1 MKKIITVIIL
11 TCSTVLNVLAK
22 DFTYEGINYT
32 ILSEADQ
39 TCKTAEGSNYKGYI
53 NTAIPGSSVS
63 GNIIIPSIVYDG
75 EKNYTVIEIGSYS
88 FSNNTVLNSV
98 SIPKTVKIINNDAF
112 LYCTALHSVLL
123 GNSVSW
129 IGQSAFSN
137 CDLESITIPSSVTNI
152 KDYAFAENKNLMN
165 VVCLPIVP
173 PNCGYYPFLN
183 TSTRVLK
190 VSAQSV
196 DSYKEATTWKE
207 FGDIIPYDNVDGPDF
222 FTYQGIVFQIKDRV
236 ENACSVYDYQEA
248 TGNVSIPETAVF
260 DGDSY
265 KVTEIEP
272 HAFFGCDDITSVT
285 IPETITFIGPGAFK
299 GCNIREL
306 RFNAAQCLTCGN
318 KNEPAFDGTIESIRF
333 GRNVRHIPQNFL
345 AGGSRIQNLTI
356 PSNVHTIGENALANN
371 DMLKSVTIGAGITQ
385 VAQNVFTGVPKIFW
399 LANTPPDGYQ
409 QNRALA
415 NYTSNE
421 MYDFGRNIKP
431 IVYPFL
437 SSMFEV
443 DGVIYVP
450 TSPSERTCDV
460 IDCNYYATGDEVV
473 IPAVVTNQGISL
485 SVYNISDYAFY
496 DNTYFSK
503 LTLSE
508 LINEIRNSAFCNCTK
523 IESLT
528 FPCGI
533 TAIEDYAFKNCTAV
547 TEISFEDEKTKTE
560 EVVLGSNSQQGLFL
574 DCPVSKLY
582 IGRKL
587 NYQADDNHGY
597 SPFAYIKTLL
607 DVEIADYEEK
617 VDDYEFYMCIAL
629 KKLKVGNG
637 VKSIGKWAFSGDYSL
652 EYYSAGS
659 RVESIGAEAFSDCTG
674 VTEFYSYS
682 ILPPVCGEQSLDD
695 INKWICTLYVPA
707 QSSDEYMAAT
717 QWKDFF
723 LIVEMEAPEVAEIRL
738 DKTEASIKV
747 GETLQLNATVLP
759 AEASGAVLSW
769 TSSDESIATVS
780 ETGLVTAVS
789 SGTTTITVCSG
800 NITDTCTVVVS
811 EHSGIEDILT
821 DKSVYVKI
829 FNLKGILIYEGIY
842 SEANLVPDYYIVVCD
857 GKNIKVKVK

>member
-1 MKKIITVIIL
+1 MKKILTAIIL
-11 TCSTVLNVLAK
+11 ICLPALNLLAK

-39 TCKTAEGSNYKGYI
+39 TCKTAEGSDI
-53 NTAIPGSSVS
+53 FSPGSYVS
-63 GNIIIPSIVYDG
+63 GDVIIPSIVYAG
-75 EKNYTVIEIGSYS
+75 EKAYVVTEIGACS
-88 FSNNTVLNSV
+88 FANNEGLTSV
-98 SIPKTVKIINNDAF
+98 SIPKTVETIDFGAF
-112 LYCTALHSVLL
+112 ENCSALHSVLL
-123 GNSVSW
+123 GRFVSS
-129 IGQSAFSN
+129 IGEQAFAD
-137 CDLESITIPSSVTNI
+137 CDLESITIPNSVTTIGN
-152 KDYAFAENKNLMN
+152 YAFLSNNRLMD

-173 PNCGYYPFLN
+173 PKCGYLSFADIA
-183 TSTRVLK
+183 SKCVLK
-190 VSAQSV
+190 VPAQSL
-196 DSYKEATTWKE
+196 DSYTEATISKE
-207 FGDIIPYDNVDGPDF
+207 FSSIIPYDNVENADL
-222 FTYQGIVFQIKDRV
+222 FTYQGIRFQIKDSV
-236 ENACSVYDYQEA
+236 ENTCSVYDNQGA
-248 TGNVSIPETAVF
+248 TGDVSIPETAVF
-260 DGDSY
+260 DGVPY

-285 IPETITFIGPGAFK
+285 IPETITFISPGAFK

-318 KNEPAFDGTIESIRF
+318 IYNPAFDGTIESIKF
-333 GRNVRHIPQNFL
+333 GRNVRHIPRNFL
-345 AGGSRIQNLTI
+345 AGGSLIQNLTI
-356 PSNVHTIGENALANN
+356 PSNVHTIGENAFANN
-371 DMLKSVTIGAGITQ
+371 NVLKSVTIGAGITH
-385 VAQNVFTGVPKIFW
+385 VSPGVFSDVPKIFW
-399 LANTPPDGYQ
+399 LANTPPDGYK

-421 MYDFGRNIKP
+421 MYDFGRDIKP

-460 IDCNYYATGDEVV
+460 IDCNYYATDDEVV

-508 LINEIRNSAFCNCTK
+508 LTNEIRNSAFYNCNK

-547 TEISFEDEKTKTE
+547 SEISFEDEKTKTE

-587 NYQADDNHGY
+587 NYPAGDKHGY

-617 VDDYEFYMCIAL
+617 LDDYEFYMCIAL

-723 LIVEMEAPEVAEIRL
+723 HIVEMEAPEVAEIRL

-800 NITDTCTVVVS
+800 NITGTCAVVVS

-829 FNLKGILIYEGIY
+829 FNLKGILIYEGIF

>member
-1 MKKIITVIIL
+1 MKKILTAIIL
-11 TCSTVLNVLAK
+11 ICSAALNLLAQN
-22 DFTYEGINYT
+22 FTYEGINYT
-32 ILSEADQ
+32 ILSEANQ
-39 TCKTAEGSNYKGYI
+39 TCKTANSSN
-53 NTAIPGSSVS
+53 SSCVS
-63 GNIIIPSIVYDG
+63 GDVIIPATVYDG
-75 EKNYTVIEIGSYS
+75 EKPYKVIEIGSYS
-88 FSNNTVLNSV
+88 FYHNDALKSV
-98 SIPKTVKIINNDAF
+98 SIPGTVEIISEGAFWLCSSLSSVSLGSFVSYIGKDAF
-112 LYCTALHSVLL
+112 YACNDMRSVTIPK
-123 GNSVSW
+123 SVSV
-129 IGQSAFSN
+129 IEDGAFFR
-137 CDLESITIPSSVTNI
+137 TFYSSSDVDTVI
-152 KDYAFAENKNLMN
+152 
-165 VVCLPIVP
+165 CLSTVP
-173 PNCGYYPFLN
+173 PKCEGSPFSSL
-183 TSTRVLK
+183 THILK
-190 VSAQSV
+190 VPAQSL
-196 DSYKEATTWKE
+196 SAYKEAYKWNE
-207 FGDIIPYDNVDGPDF
+207 FKQIIPYDNVESLDL
-222 FTYQGIVFQIKDRV
+222 FTYEGIRFQIKDSV
-236 ENACSVYDYQEA
+236 EKTCSVYDNQEA
-248 TGNVSIPETAVF
+248 TGDVSIPETAVF
-260 DGDSY
+260 DGVSY
-265 KVTEIEP
+265 KVTEIESL
-272 HAFFGCDDITSVT
+272 AFAGCDDITSVM

-306 RFNAAQCLTCGN
+306 IFNAAQCLTCGN
-318 KNEPAFDGTIESIRF
+318 IYNHAFDGTIESIKF

-345 AGGSRIQNLTI
+345 AGGNRIQNLTF
-356 PSNVHTIGENALANN
+356 PSNVHTIGENAFANN
-371 DMLKSVTIGAGITQ
+371 NMLKSVTIGAGITQ
-385 VAQNVFTGVPKIFW
+385 VTPNNFTGVPKIFW
-399 LANTPPDGYQ
+399 LANTPPVGYQ
-409 QNRALA
+409 QNRGLA

-421 MYDFGRNIKP
+421 MYYFGQDIKP

-508 LINEIRNSAFCNCTK
+508 LTNEIRNSAFYNCNK

-547 TEISFEDEKTKTE
+547 TEITFEDEKDKAE
-560 EVVLGSNSQQGLFL
+560 AVVLGSNSKQGMFL
-574 DCPVSKLY
+574 GCPVTRLY

-587 NYQADDNHGY
+587 NYQADYYHGY

-617 VDDYEFYMCIAL
+617 VDDYEFYMCTAL

-637 VKSIGKWAFSGDYSL
+637 VRTIGKWAFSGDYSL

-695 INKWICTLYVPA
+695 INKWACTLYVPA
-707 QSSDEYMAAT
+707 YSSDEYMAAP

-723 LIVEMEAPEVAEIRL
+723 HIEEMEAPEVAEIRL
-738 DKTEASIKV
+738 DKTDASIKV
-747 GETLQLNATVLP
+747 GETLQLIATVLP
-759 AEASGAVLSW
+759 AEAAGAVLSW

-780 ETGLVTAVS
+780 ESGLVTAVS
-789 SGTTTITVCSG
+789 FGSATITVCSG
-800 NITDTCTVVVS
+800 NVTASCMVEVTDS
-811 EHSGIEDILT
+811 SSID
-821 DKSVYVKI
+821 S
-829 FNLKGILIYEGIY
+829 ILIDGNDNVEVYNLQGIRLDI
-842 SEANLVPDYYIVVCD
+842 STRAELSKLPSGLYIIN
-857 GKNIKVKVK
+857 GKKVFVK

>member
-11 TCSTVLNVLAK
+11 TCSTVLNLLAQN
-22 DFTYEGINYT
+22 FTYDGINYT

-39 TCKTAEGSNYKGYI
+39 TCKTRDGIYKSSGNYE
-53 NTAIPGSSVS
+53 PGSQVS
-63 GNIIIPSIVYDG
+63 GDIIIPSTVYDR
-75 EKNYTVIEIGSYS
+75 EKPYTVIEIGSYS
-88 FSNNTVLNSV
+88 FTNNTALNSV
-98 SIPKTVKIINNDAF
+98 LIPGTVEIIRSGAFENCTWLSSVSLGCSVSYIGQYAFYKCRMKSVTIPK
-112 LYCTALHSVLL
+112 
-123 GNSVSW
+123 SVSV
-129 IGQSAFSN
+129 IEESAFSGF
-137 CDLESITIPSSVTNI
+137 NI
-152 KDYAFAENKNLMN
+152 IFLDE
-165 VVCLPIVP
+165 VVCLSTVP
-173 PNCGYYPFLN
+173 PKCDGRPFSSQ
-183 TSTRVLK
+183 TYFLK
-190 VSAQSV
+190 VPKQSL
-196 DSYKEATTWKE
+196 DAYQKAYPWNE
-207 FGDIIPYDNVDGPDF
+207 FKYINPYDNIESLDL
-222 FTYQGIVFQIKDRV
+222 FTYQGIRFQIKDSV
-236 ENACSVYDYQEA
+236 EKTCSVYDNQEA
-248 TGNVSIPETAVF
+248 TGDVSIPETAIL
-260 DGDSY
+260 DGVPY
-265 KVTEIEP
+265 KVTEIDAL
-272 HAFFGCDDITSVT
+272 AFSGCNDITSVT
-285 IPETITFIGPGAFK
+285 IPETIVFIGPGAFK
-299 GCNIREL
+299 DCDISEL
-306 RFNAAQCLTCGN
+306 RFNAVQCLTCGN
-318 KNEPAFDGTIESIRF
+318 IYNPAFDGTIESIKF
-333 GRNVRHIPQNFL
+333 GRNVKHIPRNFL
-345 AGGSRIQNLTI
+345 AGGSLIQNLTI
-356 PSNVHTIGENALANN
+356 PSNVHTIGENAFANN
-371 DMLKSVTIGAGITQ
+371 NVLKSVTIGAGITY
-385 VAQNVFTGVPKIFW
+385 VSPGVFSGVPKIFW